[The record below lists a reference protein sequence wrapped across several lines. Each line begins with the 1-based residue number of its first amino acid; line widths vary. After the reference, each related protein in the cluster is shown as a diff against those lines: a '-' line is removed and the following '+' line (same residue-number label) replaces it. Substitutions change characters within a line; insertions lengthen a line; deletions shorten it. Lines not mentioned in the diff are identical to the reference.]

1 MSIAEKLIEAGFV
14 VHVASVNHTSSR
26 LLKDYGCHFH
36 KIDLDRGSLN
46 PIKVLKS
53 IFQIKSL
60 LHSLKPQIFHAVTL
74 KPVVVG
80 GIAARLS
87 KLNMISSIAGM
98 GSVFTTNSIVNLVLR
113 NVITFLFRTFVF
125 NESSKVIFQNVDD
138 RNFFTKRKIL
148 SPNQCY
154 IIKGAGVDLTRYIYS
169 EPVINKSFDFLFP
182 ARLIKEKGILEYLS
196 AAADILS
203 QRNDVV
209 FHVAGDIDPGN
220 PSSLTNADLEKWKSL
235 DGIKFWGHVDNM
247 NELMSKMDVVVLPSY
262 REGFPKVLI
271 EASAVG
277 RAIITTDVP
286 GCRDAVINHS
296 SGLLVD
302 VKNID
307 ALKCG
312 MLYLLNNP
320 DKIAEM
326 GTVSRKIA
334 EQSYDINSVVT
345 KHLEIYEVRSLG

>member
-1 MSIAEKLIEAGFV
+1 
-14 VHVASVNHTSSR
+14 
-26 LLKDYGCHFH
+26 
-36 KIDLDRGSLN
+36 
-46 PIKVLKS
+46 
-53 IFQIKSL
+53 
-60 LHSLKPQIFHAVTL
+60 
-74 KPVVVG
+74 
-80 GIAARLS
+80 
-87 KLNMISSIAGM
+87 MISSIAGM

-220 PSSLTNADLEKWKSL
+220 PSSLTNADLEKWKCL

-271 EASAVG
+271 EPSAVG
-277 RAIITTDVP
+277 RAIITADVP

-296 SGLLVD
+296 S
-302 VKNID
+302 
-307 ALKCG
+307 
-312 MLYLLNNP
+312 
-320 DKIAEM
+320 
-326 GTVSRKIA
+326 
-334 EQSYDINSVVT
+334 
-345 KHLEIYEVRSLG
+345 